1 MSPLRVVSGNLFLL
15 HAFDVGYDIDLAAAQ
30 RLCEAVRAPGFSGIR
45 AGPGHL
51 QYSPRPLVV
60 PFGDLPVPAGGSER
74 RIEGSVKI
82 FDFGVLSVTSCLPL
96 ADRPWEEFAE
106 TALSLAGD
114 PAVAREAEAQARLLF
129 EAIRPAVTRP
139 GFVDLV
145 EDYGIWHVGEF
156 SPPLT
161 GTEALARLPR
171 ELARLLTLDP
181 GPFSEAA
188 VSEVLRNPIRY
199 WENDLV
205 LADWNAAF
213 LYDPR
218 FRDTV
223 EVLEFLNVQMLEL
236 RFFDRLLHE
245 GIDAMGE
252 ELRKRRG
259 LFALLFDPYE
269 KPRRRL
275 SEVKMDVALL
285 RERIHN
291 ALKLA
296 GDAYLARVYDEARR
310 RAGTERWEDTVR
322 DQLKTLEDIYTI
334 LTHRA
339 EAARAAALETV
350 IILLIALEI
359 VMGLLRW

>member
-1 MSPLRVVSGNLFLL
+1 MNALRVVSGNLFLL
-15 HAFDVGYDIDLAAAQ
+15 HAFDVGYDIDLSAAQ
-30 RLCEAVRAPGFSGIR
+30 RLCEANLAPGFSGTR
-45 AGPGHL
+45 AGPEHL
-51 QYSPRPLVV
+51 QYCPRPLVV
-60 PFGDLPVPAGGSER
+60 PAGEIRVRAGGSER
-74 RIEGSVKI
+74 RVEGSVKI
-82 FDFGVLSVTSCLPL
+82 FDFGVLSVTTCLPL

-114 PAVAREAEAQARLLF
+114 PAVARGAEEAARRLF
-129 EAIRPAVTRP
+129 GAIRPAVTRP
-139 GFVDLV
+139 GFVDLT
-145 EDYGIWHVGEF
+145 EDYCIWHVGEF
-156 SPPLT
+156 SPALT
-161 GTEALARLPR
+161 GTQALARLPQ
-171 ELARLLTLDP
+171 ELSRLLTLDP
-181 GPFSEAA
+181 GPFSGAA
-188 VSEVLRNPIRY
+188 VSEILRNPIRY

-205 LADWNAAF
+205 LAEWNAAF
-213 LYDPR
+213 LLDPR

-259 LFALLFDPYE
+259 LLSLLFDPYE
-269 KPRRRL
+269 KPLRRL

-291 ALKLA
+291 ALKLS

-310 RAGTERWEDTVR
+310 RSGTERWEDTVR

-334 LTHRA
+334 LNHRA
-339 EAARAAALETV
+339 EAARAATLETI

-359 VMGLLRW
+359 GMGLLRW